1 MRKIEATILI
11 VILLGSM
18 LGFALLHELAS
29 GGRGV
34 PRDSDGDGYSDI
46 DEMLAGTD
54 PNDPCDPDPECDAC
68 LFLSY
73 VRLDY
78 PIENVTIGEPLIIT
92 GTATHRADG
101 FPVYISV
108 SGPTEFPT
116 QTALLINGTFN
127 TTFDTTGAE
136 VGAYLVRADDLYGST
151 DEATVFLIE
160 REAKTWYVDDDG
172 GSGIDFT
179 NIQDA
184 IDAANGGDIIYVYN
198 GTYNG
203 NLYIWKSITL
213 QGENPE
219 ETFVK
224 LIQNNSSDIVVA
236 GTENVIV
243 SGFTMIGNKSVFN
256 PEETHLAGVELYH
269 VNNCTISNNII
280 SDFWGGIGGSE
291 LSFCNFTGNDIS
303 NNPYGIYV
311 WNCSYTKIADNRVY
325 SNGEGIAIC
334 GWSCN
339 NTITNNSIFLN
350 GLGASTGNYCDFN
363 RIYHNDFVE
372 NDEQAYN
379 WNLRTNFWDNGHL
392 SGGNYW
398 HGHSC
403 SGNPSDGSLPYYI
416 KHGARDKYPF
426 ENSYGWI
433 GRRDPPFAYANF
445 TFTPDHPK
453 VNEEIIFNASNSYV
467 ISPQYPPKYYI
478 WDFGDGNST
487 TTREE
492 RITHSYSIAGNY
504 TVFLIV
510 DDGEGNTD
518 EMSKKITIYP
528 SVTKIWYVDDDGGSG
543 IDFTNIQDAIDA
555 ANEGDTIYVYNGTYY
570 ERISIPKSLTLIG
583 ENRSANIIGMGSG
596 KCVYI
601 TASNVTIEGFT
612 ICNGDYGVYIDDSWD
627 TIDSEAHDNVIINN
641 TVTQNHYAG
650 IHIDE
655 SENNFIIN
663 NTVNENRLGVELY
676 FKADNNTVDSNN
688 ISFNDWGGIRLYTS
702 SYNIV
707 SNNVINSN
715 EGEGIELEEW
725 FGEGSDYNIISDNVI
740 SNNRYKGVVFEVSSH
755 NEI

>member
-18 LGFALLHELAS
+18 LGFALLHGLAS

-54 PNDPCDPDPECDAC
+54 PNDPCDPDPECDVC

-136 VGAYLVRADDLYGST
+136 EGAYLVRADDLYGST

-160 REAKTWYVDDDG
+160 REAKT
-172 GSGIDFT
+172 
-179 NIQDA
+179 
-184 IDAANGGDIIYVYN
+184 
-198 GTYNG
+198 
-203 NLYIWKSITL
+203 
-213 QGENPE
+213 
-219 ETFVK
+219 
-224 LIQNNSSDIVVA
+224 
-236 GTENVIV
+236 
-243 SGFTMIGNKSVFN
+243 
-256 PEETHLAGVELYH
+256 
-269 VNNCTISNNII
+269 
-280 SDFWGGIGGSE
+280 
-291 LSFCNFTGNDIS
+291 
-303 NNPYGIYV
+303 
-311 WNCSYTKIADNRVY
+311 
-325 SNGEGIAIC
+325 
-334 GWSCN
+334 
-339 NTITNNSIFLN
+339 
-350 GLGASTGNYCDFN
+350 
-363 RIYHNDFVE
+363 
-372 NDEQAYN
+372 
-379 WNLRTNFWDNGHL
+379 
-392 SGGNYW
+392 
-398 HGHSC
+398 
-403 SGNPSDGSLPYYI
+403 
-416 KHGARDKYPF
+416 
-426 ENSYGWI
+426 
-433 GRRDPPFAYANF
+433 
-445 TFTPDHPK
+445 
-453 VNEEIIFNASNSYV
+453 
-467 ISPQYPPKYYI
+467 
-478 WDFGDGNST
+478 
-487 TTREE
+487 
-492 RITHSYSIAGNY
+492 
-504 TVFLIV
+504 
-510 DDGEGNTD
+510 
-518 EMSKKITIYP
+518 
-528 SVTKIWYVDDDGGSG
+528 WYVDDDGGSG

-755 NEI
+755 NEIYNNSISMNHYGNLVFEDGSNYNNISRNTFIGEEVVFEDTYFNKIYQNNFIDCDVTDEGNTNLWDNGPIEGGNYWNDHNCTGNPSNGSQPYIIDEDSIDHYPFEDPNGWLLWKNIFDTGAPANPYPSIMGNHTGTIKPNHTVIATKLYTYPCGGTGGHTEYARIWNKTWNATATWDGYAGDWYNIPFDNPVVLLPNETYNYTIRTGSYPQIHHNRTLTVPDGEITCTKFIDANGKIYYDWIPAIRLE